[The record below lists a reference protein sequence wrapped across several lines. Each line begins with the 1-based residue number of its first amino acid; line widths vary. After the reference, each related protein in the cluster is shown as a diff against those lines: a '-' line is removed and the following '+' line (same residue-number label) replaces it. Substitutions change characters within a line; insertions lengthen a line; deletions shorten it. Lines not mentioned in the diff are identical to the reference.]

1 MTAPGGKFSEQP
13 TALYRWYDVRGRLLY
28 VGISFNPV
36 ARATQHAVDQTWW
49 HHVASCTVEWFNSRL
64 AEGTAAA
71 TAGRSVTACPY
82 PVGTLR
88 TCSSEATSRR
98 ACPILDPHSPEAQ
111 PTYVVATARGRR
123 A

>member
-64 AEGTAAA
+64 GGSHETR
-71 TAGRSVTACPY
+71 TRRSRP
-82 PVGTLR
+82 
-88 TCSSEATSRR
+88 CSE
-98 ACPILDPHSPEAQ
+98 
-111 PTYVVATARGRR
+111 
-123 A
+123 